1 MAGQRPTKPD
11 PHGRILDAAE
21 RVFATLGFDGA
32 SLRHIVGD
40 AKVNLPTVYY
50 HFGSKKG
57 LFLAVF
63 NRRFEPVRDA
73 HLLLLRQLDQDAA
86 GHPLPVETIMDALV
100 TPVLRLMTPATAKS
114 LTIVQLMGRI
124 ITDPSPNMQALFHSL
139 HKEVRSKFLELLQQ
153 SLPELPPLDLAW
165 RFHLA
170 MGSLA
175 FTLCNPSRIPPEG
188 KPPAAALD
196 IQTVRAQMIGF
207 FASGFRAP
215 AVS

>member
-1 MAGQRPTKPD
+1 MADRRSTKSD
-11 PHGRILDAAE
+11 PRRRILDAAE
-21 RVFATLGFDGA
+21 RVFAALGFDGA

-63 NRRFEPVRDA
+63 NRRFEPVRDE
-73 HLLLLRQLDQDAA
+73 HLRLLRQLELAAA
-86 GHPLPVETIMDALV
+86 GRPLPVEAILGALV
-100 TPVLRLMTPATAKS
+100 TPALRLMTPATIRS

-124 ITDPSPNMQALFHSL
+124 ITDPNPNMQALFHSL
-139 HKEVRSKFLELLQQ
+139 HKEVRSKFLELLQH

-175 FTLCNPSRIPPEG
+175 FTLCNPGRIPPEG
-188 KPPAAALD
+188 THPAAALD
-196 IQTVRAQMIGF
+196 LHTVRAQMIGF
-207 FASGFRAP
+207 FAPGFRAP